1 MVVMSILGVADKIIE
16 AAAADDADNIL
27 LQNFIRQAG

>member
-16 AAAADDADNIL
+16 AAAVDDADNII
-27 LQNFIRQAG
+27 LQNSIGQAE